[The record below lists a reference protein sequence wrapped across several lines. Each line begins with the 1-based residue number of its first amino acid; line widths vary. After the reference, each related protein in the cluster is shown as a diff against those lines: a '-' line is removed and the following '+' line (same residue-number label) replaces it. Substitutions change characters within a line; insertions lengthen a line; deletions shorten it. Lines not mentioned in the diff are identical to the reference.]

1 MQIHIKTAHFPIVKS
16 AAFRAVR
23 LHNPQQL
30 KIKANK
36 RAQQTT
42 KVMLN
47 LHQSQIR
54 PLEENV
60 RGSLLVVTN
69 VEVQDLSR

>member
-1 MQIHIKTAHFPIVKS
+1 MQVHIKTAHFPIIKS

-23 LHNPQQL
+23 LHHPQQL
-30 KIKANK
+30 KRKTYK
-36 RAQQTT
+36 RTQQTT

-47 LHQSQIR
+47 LRQSQIR

-60 RGSLLVVTN
+60 RRSL
-69 VEVQDLSR
+69 